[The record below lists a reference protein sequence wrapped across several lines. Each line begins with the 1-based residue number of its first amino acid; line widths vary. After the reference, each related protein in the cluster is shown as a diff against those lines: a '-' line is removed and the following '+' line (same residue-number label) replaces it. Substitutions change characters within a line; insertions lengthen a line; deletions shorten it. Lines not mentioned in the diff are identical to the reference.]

1 MFLGFSA
8 SRSTSKQETA
18 KERGEGWLYSW
29 GFRSAQA
36 MGAHTDSTT
45 GSRQRSLVQ
54 PPALA
59 IFMLTVQTP
68 SQITTAVVLSTTR
81 LQLLVVKTAASNPTN
96 LSSGRSTGG
105 KDEPTRVNYSQRE
118 GISSSSRIPGCQ
130 SLSYQL

>member
-1 MFLGFSA
+1 MFLAFLLPGAPPSG
-8 SRSTSKQETA
+8 RQQRNEVKDGSTH
-18 KERGEGWLYSW
+18 
-29 GFRSAQA
+29 
-36 MGAHTDSTT
+36 GALGQLKLWVHTDSTT

-105 KDEPTRVNYSQRE
+105 KDEPTCVNYSQRE